1 MPNNRGMGALPV
13 TYRYKTASTLVSGD
27 SGDNGMRLGLAT
39 TDPGAFLDGFVERAD
54 VVAAALLKVGDI
66 AGTRFY
72 TPPNMVAAAL
82 RAADP
87 IVTVGD
93 GAVRFES
100 LSTDCGVAARLDLLD
115 DGLDATTRRPGTT
128 NVDVGPAL
136 RQLLAGVRRR
146 DPMRL
151 SVSDQ
156 GLGVQTLDGKV
167 HERVVDLPERWV
179 RSLAELQALASQME
193 LAAELNAEQTRQFLR
208 SIPSRSGR
216 EPYWLQQV
224 PSGLRLSTSPGPH
237 RVAVGSPERLR
248 ALQPLLRLATGLR
261 VYGTESEAGAATWW
275 TLDLPGA
282 RLGLALSPDLSRGFS
297 GEGALLDDLA
307 AKNPDVDRARRGLVG
322 YDVVNGGFFER
333 ALPFDKQALES
344 APRLDKARR
353 LIDQGK
359 VRREGDHTLVAGSY
373 ADHVVWLRSTG
384 ESCTCQWFRKYHGTR
399 GPCAHVL
406 AARLLD
412 AEGA

>member
-1 MPNNRGMGALPV
+1 M
-13 TYRYKTASTLVSGD
+13 TYRYATTSTLESGAR
-27 SGDNGMRLGLAT
+27 GATGMSLGLAT

-72 TPPNMVAAAL
+72 TPPNTVAAAI

-87 IVTVGD
+87 IVTVAE

-100 LSTDCGVAARLDLLD
+100 LSMDCGVAARLDILD
-115 DGLDATTRRPGTT
+115 DGFDAAARRPGTT

-156 GLGVQTLDGKV
+156 GLGIATMDGAV

-179 RSLAELQALASQME
+179 RSLVELQALASRME
-193 LAAELNAEQTRQFLR
+193 LVAELDPTQAREFLR
-208 SIPSRSGR
+208 TIPARTGR
-216 EPYWLQQV
+216 EPFWLHQV
-224 PSGLRLSTSPGPH
+224 YSGLRLSTSPGPR

-248 ALQPLLRLATGLR
+248 TLQPLLRIVTGLR
-261 VYGTESEAGAATWW
+261 VYGTESDAGAASWW

-282 RLGLALSPDLSRGFS
+282 RLGLSLSPDLSRGFS

-322 YDVVNGGFFER
+322 FDVVDGRFFER
-333 ALPFDKQALES
+333 ALPFDRQALDT
-344 APRLDKARR
+344 APRLDKAQR

-359 VRREGDHTLVAGSY
+359 VRREGDHTLVAGTY

-384 ESCTCQWFRKYHGTR
+384 ETCTCKWFRTYHGNR

-406 AARLLD
+406 AARLIES
-412 AEGA
+412 EGE